1 MGTVIDNISVSH
13 GGWRTKHSALH
24 LAVEAAKE
32 CLSSASCDPN
42 DLDLVVNAG
51 LYRDRNLGEPA
62 LAALIQ
68 EDIGANPEDPHAGG
82 HGTFS
87 FDVANGS
94 CGALTAAQ
102 VIDGF
107 LRTGTVTRG
116 LVVTSDADPGHGMSK
131 DFPFSPTGAA
141 LLCSWRDSNYGFG
154 DFHWVTIDD
163 EKAFRATVGLE
174 HRQNVL
180 RFEISEDCADGYGAA
195 AARAA
200 EKCLAAEELDIDGLD
215 LIVAAPGD
223 RKFCIVLASE
233 LGISP
238 QRITAATDAN
248 AHTSAILLAMKDAVS
263 QLRPGGT
270 ALLLAAGAGIEAAAV
285 VYRMPPAT

>member
-1 MGTVIDNISVSH
+1 MGTIIDNISVTH

-24 LAVEAAKE
+24 LGVNAAKE
-32 CLSSASCDPN
+32 CLSSARCDPN

-87 FDVANGS
+87 FDVANGA
-94 CGALTAAQ
+94 CGAVTATQ
-102 VIDGF
+102 IIDGF
-107 LRTGTVTRG
+107 LRTGTVGRG

-131 DFPFSPTGAA
+131 DFPFAPTGAA
-141 LLCSWRDSNYGFG
+141 LLCSWTDADCGFG
-154 DFHWVTIDD
+154 EFHWVRADD
-163 EKAFRATVGLE
+163 ESAFSSTVRLD

-180 RFEISEDCADGYGAA
+180 HFDISDTYAERFAA
-195 AARAA
+195 VAARAA
-200 EKCLAAEELDIDGLD
+200 EKCLATAELDIDDLD
-215 LIVAAPGD
+215 MIVAAPSD
-223 RKFCIVLASE
+223 RKFCIVLGSE
-233 LGISP
+233 LGMSP
-238 QRITAATDAN
+238 QRITAAATAN
-248 AHTSAILLAMKDAVS
+248 SHTAAILEAMKEAVA

-270 ALLLAAGAGIEAAAV
+270 ALVLAAGAGIEAVAV
-285 VYRMPPAT
+285 LYRKPEYA